1 MKEKWREKLT
11 SPVKKEIYEKVDQLL
26 VNVYTTEIEFFF
38 TPSAITLYVY
48 STVLS
53 DYPFGEE
60 VFKEIVDSSCHIDT
74 DIKVA
79 YDSKV
84 SERLMNS
91 IQEVGTVYTRINERV
106 VVCIVFNE

>member
-1 MKEKWREKLT
+1 MKDLSSKEKWREKLT
-11 SPVKKEIYEKVDQLL
+11 SSVKKDIYEKADQLL

-60 VFKEIVDSSCHIDT
+60 AFKEIVESSCHIDT
-74 DIKVA
+74 DLKVA
-79 YDSKV
+79 YDNRV
-84 SERLMNS
+84 SEKVMNS
-91 IQEVGTVYTRINERV
+91 IQEVGTVYKRINERV
-106 VVCIVFNE
+106 VV